1 MWLRTCVLAYLRK
14 HTVVVFGHGGA
25 YLRRM
30 SIFRNT
36 NSQHGGPQVG
46 VNRLARFV
54 GRLLLWGCVLLLLM
68 RGIASYFGGGDPGVV
83 TTTRGV
89 GVTVT
94 QPASTVPSNT
104 EGK

>member
-1 MWLRTCVLAYLRK
+1 MTVFRRT
-14 HTVVVFGHGGA
+14 
-25 YLRRM
+25 
-30 SIFRNT
+30 T
-36 NSQHGGPQVG
+36 NGSQPTEN
-46 VNRLARFV
+46 VNRLVRFA
-54 GRLLLWGCVLLLLM
+54 GRLLLWGCVLLLLV
-68 RGIASYFGGGDPGVV
+68 RGIASYFGGGDSRVM

>member
-1 MWLRTCVLAYLRK
+1 MVFCEGAIYRRPMTVIRRTP
-14 HTVVVFGHGGA
+14 TE
-25 YLRRM
+25 
-30 SIFRNT
+30 
-36 NSQHGGPQVG
+36 SQTPQS

-54 GRLLLWGCVLLLLM
+54 GRLLLWGCVLLLLV
-68 RGIASYFGGGDPGVV
+68 RGIASYFGGDDPRVV

-94 QPASTVPSNT
+94 QPASTVPSST